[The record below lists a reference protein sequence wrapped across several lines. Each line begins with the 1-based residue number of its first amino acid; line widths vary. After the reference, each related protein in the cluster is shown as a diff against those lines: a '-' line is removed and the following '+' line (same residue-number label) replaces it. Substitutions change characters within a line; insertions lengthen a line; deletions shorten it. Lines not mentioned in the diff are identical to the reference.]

1 MEHKNFIHFDF
12 MLQGF
17 LQVSVIF
24 VCFYVTVTLWWLDKL
39 LVTLKTFVWHF
50 PRVNPFVSFH
60 RAALWK
66 RFAAVGT
73 MKWHISCVISCVYLE
88 FFLLPESFV
97 TMQLFVRF
105 WGIIDALFCQLWD
118 LRMCWWCAN
127 QWQLS
132 WDSNILSE
140 RNNTRSS

>member
-1 MEHKNFIHFDF
+1 MKRKNFIHFDF

-39 LVTLKTFVWHF
+39 LVTLKTFIWHF
-50 PRVNPFVSFH
+50 PRVNPFVRFH

-88 FFLLPESFV
+88 FFLLLESFEQMLTQENWKAHNIIV
-97 TMQLFVRF
+97 DFHNFKAIFQALCALLCENRF
-105 WGIIDALFCQLWD
+105 KNRIPQ
-118 LRMCWWCAN
+118 
-127 QWQLS
+127 
-132 WDSNILSE
+132 
-140 RNNTRSS
+140 TRVGYN